1 MAIVNAIIPADAL
14 EFWAKLMGG
23 LLGDPSTTT
32 NPGTPEYDHR
42 IKFFKVGEGGFVD
55 PGTGEVP
62 RTPDGTLR
70 RLSAPLIQD
79 LDAVVDATRPVSEQR
94 YAADERGVFDKT
106 LSPADFTFEAPSTL
120 RVRCFLDFGEFNNDG
135 FGNNPRMWEVGLFAD
150 HPTEVGLSS
159 DEGLLV
165 AYATF
170 PLEVKTGAI
179 QIENIV
185 RIVLA
190 S

>member
-1 MAIVNAIIPADAL
+1 MAIVTAVITKDAR
-14 EFWAKLMGG
+14 EFWAKLFGG

-32 NPGTPEYDHR
+32 NPATPEYDHR
-42 IKFFKVGEGGFVD
+42 IKFFKIGEGGFVD

-62 RTPDGTLR
+62 RVPDGALR
-70 RLSAPLIQD
+70 RLSTPLIQD
-79 LDAVVDATRPVSEQR
+79 IDAVVDATRPVLDQR
-94 YAADERGVFDKT
+94 YALDQRGKFQKT
-106 LSPADFTFEAPSTL
+106 LSPSDFTFESPSTL

-135 FGNNPRMWEVGLFAD
+135 FGNSPRMWEIGLFAD
-150 HPTEVGLSS
+150 HPTETGLAV
-159 DEGLLV
+159 DEGLMV
-165 AYATF
+165 AYGTF

-190 S
+190 